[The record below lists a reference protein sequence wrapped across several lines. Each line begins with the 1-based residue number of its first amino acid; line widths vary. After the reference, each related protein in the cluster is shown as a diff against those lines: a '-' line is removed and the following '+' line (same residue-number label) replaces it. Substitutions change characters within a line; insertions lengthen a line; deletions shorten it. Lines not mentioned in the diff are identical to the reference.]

1 MLKYF
6 CFCEQIL
13 NRIFKIFALQKV
25 LRIFRKI
32 HFFNIMDSNSTSTE
46 IQKILNEPTFQKKLA
61 RISVQK
67 NLSQVQANIEAES
80 YLRELFTEHDTTT
93 NIGFIEAFQY
103 MISQGYDKAID
114 INQQEMKALAK
125 LMRQHPIAFV
135 LTHKSYIDL
144 LVLSLVLVRHG
155 LPIPFLFA
163 GINLDLFLVGKLARK
178 NGTIFIRRSFKDNP
192 IYKASLRH
200 FITYLLNKQSHFMWA
215 IEGTRSRTGKLVWPQ
230 MGILKYLMEANHDA
244 QIKAKYV
251 PVSIVYDLIP
261 DVDDMTEEGRGK
273 KKNPE
278 NLKWLINY
286 WKKMG
291 KNSLGKISLR
301 IGSPAEMIHDQK
313 FDVPSENSDSENILA
328 ESSISKLAFDLVN
341 KINDITPITTVSLV
355 CTALLSKFALTK
367 RGVES
372 NVAGLMQLIES
383 HKLDALV
390 DRGMPIGESVQVAL
404 NLLTQADILHQQ
416 GESLHTKYTINR
428 EKYLQATY
436 YANMSV
442 QHLYHRAFIEL
453 ALLKISNSKIQ
464 DRSIK
469 FWTEIMSL
477 RDFFKFE
484 FFYTSKEIFTNE
496 IEAELSFML
505 PNWQKEIFEKESD
518 IIDLLKKQRILVAPV
533 ILNNYIEAYKVV
545 GHGLQIWDSEVAFE
559 ENKFTD
565 YCLFLGEEMH
575 WLGQIKRIE
584 AVSKPFLQNGIRLVG
599 NLKLIPDKH
608 NPKKEEIEKYNSW
621 TDDIATRTNKLQGFT
636 LEKHKQIELLSVP
649 VEREIVPG
657 SKTDGLTQEILAGE
671 RGSHIGAFFDLDR
684 TLINGFSAKDF
695 VKTRLMSGKFSSKE
709 LVSQF
714 AGVLSYATG
723 GGNFASMAG
732 LSAKGV
738 EGVSEQVFI
747 EVGEEVYQK
756 TLAGAI
762 FPESRALVAAH
773 LSMGHTVA
781 IVSAAT
787 PYQVEP
793 VARDLGVDIVRCTRM
808 EVEHGKFT
816 GKIIEPACWGEG
828 KAYAGRALAES
839 HSLDMHKSFFYT
851 DSAEDLPLLEIVGNP
866 RPINPDTKL
875 STLAFQNDWP
885 ILRFTEENSSKVT
898 NLVRTGMA
906 GGIFIPAIMKGVA
919 SGLTKMSWEEG
930 LESMVTAIG
939 DFGTTVAGIKLAVK
953 GEEHLWSHRPAVFIF
968 NHQSNADALIAVKL
982 LKRGIRGVAKKEL
995 QKMPIIG
1002 QIMQMTGTIFLDRAA
1017 DKEKSIEAMKP
1028 AVDSLKG
1035 GTSIVIFPEGTRS
1048 YDYTLGK
1055 FKKGAFHIAMQAGVP
1070 LVPIILRNAHDAM
1083 PRGKNV
1089 FTPTLVEVIVLPPIH
1104 THDWNKSNM
1113 DKKINDVRN
1122 LFLKELKQEE
1132 I

>member
-1 MLKYF
+1 M
-6 CFCEQIL
+6 ET
-13 NRIFKIFALQKV
+13 
-25 LRIFRKI
+25 
-32 HFFNIMDSNSTSTE
+32 NSTISE
-46 IQKILNEPTFQKKLA
+46 IQKILNGSEFQKKLA

-67 NLSQVQANIEAES
+67 GLSQVQANIEAEA

-103 MISQGYDKAID
+103 MIGQGYDKAID
-114 INQQEMKALAK
+114 INPQELKALAK

-192 IYKASLRH
+192 IYKASLRT
-200 FITYLLNKQSHFMWA
+200 FITYLLNKQSNFMWA

-278 NLKWLINY
+278 NIKWLINY

-301 IGSPAEMIHDQK
+301 IGSPVEMAHDHK
-313 FDVPSENSDSENILA
+313 FEVPNLNGDSENILA
-328 ESSISKLAFDLVN
+328 ESTISKLAFDLVN

-390 DRGMPIGESVQVAL
+390 DRGMPIGESVQIAL

-416 GESLHTKYTINR
+416 GESLHTKYTVNR

-453 ALLKISNSKIQ
+453 ALLKIAHEKGG
-464 DRSIK
+464 RMVK

-484 FFYTSKEIFTNE
+484 FFYSSKELFTSE
-496 IEAELSFML
+496 IEAELTFML
-505 PNWQKEIFEKESD
+505 NNWQDAIFEPNFD
-518 IIDLLKKQRILVAPV
+518 LVDLLKNQRILVAPV

-545 GHGLQIWDSEVAFE
+545 GHGLQVWDATVAFE

-584 AVSKPFLQNGIRLVG
+584 AVSKPFLQNGVRLVG
-599 NLKLIPDKH
+599 NLKLIPDKE
-608 NPKKEEIEKYNSW
+608 NPKKEEIQKYNSW
-621 TDDIATRTNKLQGFT
+621 TDDIASRTNKLQGFT
-636 LEKHKQIELLSVP
+636 LEKHNQIEQLSVP

-671 RGSHIGAFFDLDR
+671 KGSHIGAFFDLDR

-709 LVSQF
+709 LVNQF

-738 EGVSEQVFI
+738 EGVPEQVFI

-773 LSMGHTVA
+773 LAMGHTVA

-793 VARDLGVDIVRCTRM
+793 VARDLGVNIVKCTRM
-808 EVEHGKFT
+808 EVEKGKFT

-828 KAYAGRALAES
+828 KAHAGRALAES
-839 HSLDMHKSFFYT
+839 HNLDLHKSFFYT

-885 ILRFTEENSSKVT
+885 ILRFTEENSSRVT

-906 GGIFIPAIMKGVA
+906 GGIFIPAILKGVA
-919 SGLTKMSWEEG
+919 SGITNMSWEEG
-930 LESMVTAIG
+930 VESMVTAIG
-939 DFGTTVAGIKLAVK
+939 DLGTAVAGIKLAVR

-982 LKRGIRGVAKKEL
+982 LRKGIRGVAKKEL

-1028 AVDSLKG
+1028 AVDSLKN
-1035 GTSIVIFPEGTRS
+1035 
-1048 YDYTLGK
+1048 DYTLGK
-1055 FKKGAFHIAMQAGVP
+1055 FKKGAFHMAMEAGVP
-1070 LVPIILRNAHDAM
+1070 LVPIILKNAHDAM

-1104 THDWNKSNM
+1104 THDWNKANL
-1113 DKKINDVRN
+1113 DKKINEVRN

-1132 I
+1132 VV